1 MEAIKDFY
9 LLIENKNNDDLI
21 FSSSHDNFSIKQFS
35 KLQKSLINLNKKE
48 GKIEIENYFTD
59 GSNGSEIFIKE
70 ALLKSYTSS
79 NSTLNSIVR
88 KSTFI

>member
-9 LLIENKNNDDLI
+9 LLIENKNNEDLI

-35 KLQKSLINLNKKE
+35 KLGRSLINLNKKE

-70 ALLKSYTSS
+70 ALLKSYTST